1 MSNDLADDLIGST
14 VVSFGSALLW
24 DQAIG
29 TGLLELFTELEIAA
43 ATECEL
49 LSRGLGTE
57 FTFAFEQHSETARE
71 FILLRDGQCA
81 EIADEGMFF
90 EVKDRH
96 DRSSLTRCKKPAI
109 TGGRRIL
116 ETANLRLDKYGGRNA
131 SLKRPGNIAKANR
144 HCRVHATA
152 IFN

>member
-1 MSNDLADDLIGST
+1 MSNHLADDLIGST
-14 VVSFGSALLW
+14 VVSFGSAFLW

-43 ATECEL
+43 ATESEL
-49 LSRGLGTE
+49 LGRGLGTE
-57 FTFAFEQHSETARE
+57 LTFAIEQHSETARE

-81 EIADEGMFF
+81 QIADEGMFF

-109 TGGRRIL
+109 TGGRRIS
-116 ETANLRLDKYGGRNA
+116 ETAKLRQDKYGGRNV
-131 SLKRPGNIAKANR
+131 SLKRLGRIENANR
-144 HCRVHATA
+144 HFRVHATA